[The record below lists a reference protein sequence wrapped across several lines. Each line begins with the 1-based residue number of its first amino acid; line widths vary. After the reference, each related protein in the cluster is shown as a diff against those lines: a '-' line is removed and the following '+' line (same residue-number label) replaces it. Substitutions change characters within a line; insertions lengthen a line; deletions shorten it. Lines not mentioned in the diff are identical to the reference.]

1 MTIELSAA
9 AIVIALGLV
18 QVFLQAGEYRRVH
31 GVTYA
36 NTAQDRPS
44 DKPDSLLL
52 GRLTRALR
60 NLNETLP
67 FFLGI
72 VLTLAVAG
80 VSTPV
85 TRIAAVVFVAARILY
100 LPLYALGVPNLRGL
114 VWTISFVALATL
126 VGSALV
132 LIDWTAF
139 AAMGTGAP

>member
-44 DKPDSLLL
+44 YKPDSLLL

-67 FFLGI
+67 FFLGGL
-72 VLTLAVAG
+72 LTLTING

>member
-9 AIVIALGLV
+9 AIVIALGLF

-72 VLTLAVAG
+72 VLILAVAG

-132 LIDWTAF
+132 LIDLSAL
-139 AAMGTGAP
+139 AALGTGAP

>member
-9 AIVIALGLV
+9 AVVIALGLF

-31 GVTYA
+31 GYGYA
-36 NTAQDRPS
+36 NTAQDKPS
-44 DKPDSLLL
+44 GKSDSLLL

-72 VLTLAVAG
+72 VLILAFAR
-80 VSTPV
+80 VSSPV
-85 TRIAAVVFVAARILY
+85 TQIAAVVFAAARLLY

-114 VWTISFVALATL
+114 VWTISFAALATL
-126 VGSALV
+126 VASALIQ
-132 LIDWTAF
+132 IDWNAF
-139 AAMGTGAP
+139 AAIARAAG